1 MKRIAETNDGGID
14 DTKAKTIYQCS
25 CQTHPLPMLKQLQ
38 SLLAVVWSHD
48 ETIRLPLWMRFAPEP
63 PAHSHRPAS
72 PFHPSPASC
81 GRWDRHGERSRR
93 GLCRGL
99 QIRFRSWLA

>member
-48 ETIRLPLWMRFAPEP
+48 ETIRLPL
-63 PAHSHRPAS
+63 
-72 PFHPSPASC
+72 
-81 GRWDRHGERSRR
+81 
-93 GLCRGL
+93 
-99 QIRFRSWLA
+99 